1 MLLLGPRVRRVGVK
15 CYAGLRRRE
24 LVGLA
29 SLLLP
34 HYLHAGRDHVMESV
48 DGGVEM
54 IITMAGFRYAGAF
67 TARGIAWWRGLGA
80 KPLGPE
86 IV

>member
-1 MLLLGPRVRRVGVK
+1 MQLLGPRVRRVGVK

-34 HYLHAGRDHVMESV
+34 HYLHAGRDHVMEVLMEGGDNNHDGRLSLPKCFHRSV
-48 DGGVEM
+48 DCMV
-54 IITMAGFRYAGAF
+54 
-67 TARGIAWWRGLGA
+67 AWSGR
-80 KPLGPE
+80 
-86 IV
+86 